1 MWHSCSCCPLCA
13 LQKGSIVGCGSHQRP
28 HNYNERINWSRTM
41 RFVYVRYM
49 ALDMGV
55 FTRVRVP
62 SQSRWPRNPSGV
74 PRENSCEW

>member
-1 MWHSCSCCPLCA
+1 
-13 LQKGSIVGCGSHQRP
+13 
-28 HNYNERINWSRTM
+28 M

-49 ALDMGV
+49 VLDMGV
-55 FTRVRVP
+55 FTNVRVP